1 MDGHNRMVTADM
13 ERGAWAKLS
22 HRDYSFKENKTSR
35 NLLGEMIIL
44 LVIE

>member
-1 MDGHNRMVTADM
+1 MDGHNRMITAGM
-13 ERGAWAKLS
+13 GRGAWVKLS

-35 NLLGEMIIL
+35 NLLGELIIL

>member
-13 ERGAWAKLS
+13 ERGAWAKLP
-22 HRDYSFKENKTSR
+22 HCDYSFKENKTSR